1 MNNSNKENSRPYNE
15 EKILNKKFL
24 ILVLGKSGVGK
35 SVLIHEILKN
45 PHNEITFKSNKIEF
59 LENEG
64 DNPNFSF

>member
-15 EKILNKKFL
+15 ENILNKKFL
-24 ILVLGKSGVGK
+24 VLVLGKSGVGK
-35 SVLIHEILKN
+35 SVLIHEILQK
-45 PHNEITFKSNKIEF
+45 PVNEITFKNNKIEF